1 MFTKRHKREFFDAYA
16 PERRRWIRKNH
27 YYHAYLA
34 DLMRFLIPQGARVL
48 DIGCGTGDLLAE
60 LGPERGLGV
69 DFSPPMLDQARRVHG
84 ERENLEFRQADAEAL
99 ELDETFDYVVMSDL
113 IGDLTDVW
121 AAFRGLQ
128 AVTHDHSKVVV
139 TFYNDLW
146 EPILRLAERLGL
158 KKPMGEQNW
167 MALADVK
174 NLLELNGFETI
185 RQGYKLILPVHI
197 PWVSPFV
204 NRFIGNLPLIDK
216 LGLITYTVAQRKPEC
231 VPEPGRHSVTVL
243 IPCRNEK
250 GNIRDAVARTPEM
263 GRHTEIL
270 FVDGNSTDG
279 TVEEIEQVI
288 AENRGK
294 RDIRLLHQ
302 TPRGHADGQD
312 HGRMLALGK
321 GDAVRK
327 GFAAAAG
334 EILMILDADLTV
346 PPEELPRFVTAIE
359 EGRGQFINGTRLV
372 YPMEEQ
378 AMRTLNKIANKL
390 FAALFT
396 WLLGQPIRDTLCGTK
411 VLLASDYQK
420 IADNRHYFGD
430 FDPFG
435 DFDLLFGAAKQNLKI
450 VDIPIHYAERTYGDI
465 KIERFKHG
473 LILLR
478 MCLFA
483 MGKLRFR

>member
-1 MFTKRHKREFFDAYA
+1 MFSKREKLEFFEAYA
-16 PERRRWIRKNH
+16 PERRHWLQKNH
-27 YYHAYLA
+27 DYHDYLKG
-34 DLMRFLIPQGARVL
+34 LMRFLIPENSQIL
-48 DIGCGTGDLLAE
+48 DIGCGTGDLLAN
-60 LGPERGLGV
+60 LKPARGLGV
-69 DFSPPMLDQARRVHG
+69 DFSPRMLEEAQRAHG
-84 ERENLEFRQADAEAL
+84 NQENLEFRLGDAESL
-99 ELDETFDYVVMSDL
+99 EERETFDYVVMSDL

-121 AAFRGLQ
+121 AAFRCLQ
-128 AVTHDHSKVVV
+128 AVTHENSKVVV
-139 TFYNDLW
+139 TFYNHLW
-146 EPILRLAERLGL
+146 EPVLKLAEKLGF

-167 MALADVK
+167 MAPADVK

-185 RQGYKLILPVHI
+185 RQGCKYILPVHI
-197 PWVSPFV
+197 PWISPVV
-204 NRFIGNLPLIDK
+204 NRFVGNLPLINR

-231 VPEPGRHSVTVL
+231 IPEPGRHSVTVL

-250 GNIRDAVARTPEM
+250 GNIRNAVNRTPEM

-270 FVDGNSTDG
+270 FVDGNSNDG

-288 AENRGK
+288 EENRAQ
-294 RDIRLLHQ
+294 RDIRLIHQ
-302 TPRGHADGQD
+302 TPQDHSDGQD

-327 GFAAAAG
+327 GFAAARG

-346 PPEELPRFVTAIE
+346 PPEELPRFVTALE

-372 YPMEEQ
+372 YPMEQQ

-390 FAALFT
+390 FAVMFT

-411 VLLASDYQK
+411 VLLASDYKK
-420 IADNRHYFGD
+420 IADNRDYFGD

-473 LILLR
+473 LVLLR

-483 MGKLRFR
+483 MGKLKFH